1 MSLPALKLYHKQ
13 PYPAISPTRPEI
25 SQAGRTVVVSGGS
38 SGIGFAIARSFAT
51 AGAKRV
57 IILGRRRETA
67 ESAAAKLNSDAGRDV
82 AKARIVDAYHL
93 PDIERLWSDL
103 KAEGIYVDVLV
114 LSAAAYG
121 KKAPILDA
129 SLEDTWRDYEANV
142 RAPLAMTLSFS
153 KQTTGRG
160 KKYLVNVSTIAA
172 YMWTTMGPDRP
183 TYGLTKNAGT
193 ALMQQIA
200 KDTSPDDLQI
210 VSFHPGGV
218 LTEAA
223 RREGY
228 ADSGFNFD
236 DENLPGNFATWAAS
250 PEAAFLHGRFV
261 WANWD
266 VEELK
271 NGVVG
276 ERIQE
281 DEHFLKVGIEGLT
294 EKDGGARF

>member
-1 MSLPALKLYHKQ
+1 
-13 PYPAISPTRPEI
+13 
-25 SQAGRTVVVSGGS
+25 
-38 SGIGFAIARSFAT
+38 
-51 AGAKRV
+51 
-57 IILGRRRETA
+57 
-67 ESAAAKLNSDAGRDV
+67 
-82 AKARIVDAYHL
+82 
-93 PDIERLWSDL
+93 
-103 KAEGIYVDVLV
+103 
-114 LSAAAYG
+114 
-121 KKAPILDA
+121 
-129 SLEDTWRDYEANV
+129 
-142 RAPLAMTLSFS
+142 
-153 KQTTGRG
+153 
-160 KKYLVNVSTIAA
+160 VNVSTIAA

-200 KDTSPDDLQI
+200 KDTSPDDLQV

-236 DENLPGNFATWAAS
+236 DGMYPVSSTYVFLMLTRGTENLPGNFATWAAS